1 MKKSLLSSKKASI
14 HKLSIDNDLDGG
26 QFFIVD
32 IMVERLQDNKFE
44 FNDSSIELIII
55 SEDLNLIT
63 SGTAEQNDWQFL
75 PTNWKNILD

>member
-44 FNDSSIELIII
+44 FNKTSIELII
-55 SEDLNLIT
+55 
-63 SGTAEQNDWQFL
+63 
-75 PTNWKNILD
+75 